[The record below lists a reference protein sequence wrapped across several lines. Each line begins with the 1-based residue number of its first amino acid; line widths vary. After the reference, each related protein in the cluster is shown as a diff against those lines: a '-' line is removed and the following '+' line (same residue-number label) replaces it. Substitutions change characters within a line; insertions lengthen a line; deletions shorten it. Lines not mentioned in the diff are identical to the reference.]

1 MLEVLGLD
9 TLTEAVYRAMLAGP
23 GDDATALAH
32 RLRTSEESVRRAWDT
47 LAELSLVQL
56 PPGAPSRSGPTETPR
71 PISPEIA
78 FDHLLSQMQAELAR
92 DRERI
97 SVARTTASRL
107 LSEYAEL
114 KAPHCPVGVEYL
126 ADMAQV
132 RVRLAALSERVRRE
146 VMTFV
151 PDGARR
157 EENTMAAARP
167 LDERL
172 LCEGVAMRTVCLD
185 SVRNDPA
192 ALAHARR
199 LTGPGGQVRT
209 VAALP
214 LRLTLIDREVAVVP
228 VNSEDSGEGA
238 VVLTGQGPL
247 TALCTLFELVWE
259 TAQPLDDL
267 VRRDDEDALN
277 RQEAAALRLLAEGHT
292 DAGIAKRLGLSHRTA
307 RRMSTVLMQRL
318 GARSRFE
325 AGVRAVQRGWL
336 PSDP

>member
-23 GDDATALAH
+23 GEDAATLAL
-32 RLRTSEESVRRAWDT
+32 RLKTSEESVRRAWDT
-47 LAELSLVQL
+47 LAGLSLVQL
-56 PPGAPSRSGPTETPR
+56 PDGTPSRSVAAEPPR
-71 PISPEIA
+71 PVSPEIA

-126 ADMAQV
+126 ADVVQV
-132 RVRLAALSERVRRE
+132 RVRLAALSEQVRRE
-146 VMTFV
+146 VMAFA
-151 PDGARR
+151 PGGAQT
-157 EENTMAAARP
+157 EENMRAACP

-172 LCEGVAMRTVCLD
+172 LRDGVAMRTVYLD

-192 ALAHARR
+192 TLAHARR
-199 LTGPGGQVRT
+199 LTGLGGQVRT
-209 VAALP
+209 VATLP
-214 LRLTLIDREVAVVP
+214 LRLTLIDRETAVVP

-247 TALCTLFELVWE
+247 TALCTLFEVVWE
-259 TAQPLDDL
+259 TAQPLGESA
-267 VRRDDEDALN
+267 RRDEEDVLN

-292 DAGIAKRLGLSHRTA
+292 DAGIAKRLGLSQRTA
-307 RRMSTVLMQRL
+307 RRISTVLMERL

-336 PSDP
+336 PSDL